1 MGDKSIA
8 GRTFYR
14 SFSTPTT
21 AMNVRSRS
29 RFLLLRFLLPLAA
42 MVMTGSL
49 PAAEPPLNPPDLT
62 KGETTG
68 VDRNG
73 TYNLGATGL
82 RGWIYTRPDNYH
94 DSEHGRTTTR
104 SRQILVT
111 HVGTKSPADGL
122 VKVDD
127 VIIGVAGSLF
137 TDDARKS
144 IAYAIQDAEKET
156 SGGILKLTLWRGGK
170 SEEVRIKLRVMGTY
184 SATAPYNCAKS
195 KLIFDEACKALEMEP
210 LDDSW
215 NGAISGLALMA
226 TGDQKFMPKVREL
239 ALKMGKKQLNL
250 DKPEN
255 LKGMVAWNWGYKNIF
270 LCEYY
275 LLTHDQLVVP
285 AIREYTIALAKGQSM
300 YGTFGHGVI
309 PPTTKDQLRSV
320 PPYGPV
326 NSVGLPANIA
336 IVLGKKCGVKDPEVD
351 AAINRADGFFGYFVD
366 KGIIP
371 YGEHTPG
378 DGCHEHNGKTSMAA
392 MLFAVQGNRPT
403 ETRFFAKM
411 CTAGYKNRE
420 IGHTG
425 QGFSYLWGAL
435 GAATGGPAAAA
446 AFFKEASWHLDLV
459 RRCDGS
465 FTYDGAEQFGPGK
478 TDDNTYY
485 GKSSYSGL
493 SPNASYVL
501 TYSLPLK
508 KILLTGREASPGNM
522 LSDSDVKHAIAS
534 GRFDLDRKRCS
545 TEELVAAF
553 ADWSPTVRNWAA
565 EELATRPEAKSMVP
579 KLITMAEGKDV
590 HVAQGAVCALGY
602 LKSQEALPAL
612 VRLLSHN
619 DRWLRYKAANSIKK
633 IGGAPDAITTDVVK
647 AAIKTTEPMLPVA
660 WADPIQFTQGQLAD
674 ALFSGPM
681 KDSLKNL
688 DTKLLYQIIRIVAK
702 NPDGM
707 ARMHL
712 RDWFEHRL
720 TPEAVAALAPDL
732 FAAVKILCPADTM
745 FGGEIRMGAFK
756 ALTKYHYIEGIE
768 AGINY
773 AYTQGGMGSESRTGE
788 IMKEIVSY
796 GKAARSAVPK
806 LKALIDELNDQT
818 KRGDFPAGDLNDRRT
833 GAVADAMKQIE
844 AATTQPELR
853 AISKTRPPGGAK

>member
-1 MGDKSIA
+1 M
-8 GRTFYR
+8 
-14 SFSTPTT
+14 T
-21 AMNVRSRS
+21 ATIRQR
-29 RFLLLRFLLPLAA
+29 LILPQLVFVLAA
-42 MVMTGSL
+42 ASVTGSL
-49 PAAEPPLNPPDLT
+49 RAAEPPLNPPDLT

-68 VDRNG
+68 VDRSG

-111 HVGTKSPADGL
+111 HVGKNSPADGV

-127 VIIGVAGSLF
+127 VIVGAAGRLF
-137 TDDARKS
+137 NDDARKS

-156 SGGILKLTLWRGGK
+156 AGGILKLTLWRGGK
-170 SEEVRIKLRVMGTY
+170 TEEIQLKLRVMGTY
-184 SATAPYNCAKS
+184 AATAPYNCPKS
-195 KLIFDEACKALEMEP
+195 KLIFDEACKALEKET

-215 NGAISGLALMA
+215 NGAVSGLAMMA
-226 TGDQKFMPKVREL
+226 TGDPKFMPKVQEL
-239 ALKMGKKQLNL
+239 ARKMGGAKLEL

-255 LKGMVAWNWGYKNIF
+255 RKGMVAWQWGYKNIF

-275 LLTHDQLVVP
+275 LLTKDGQVMP
-285 AIREYTIALAKGQSM
+285 AIREYTRALANGQSM

-309 PPTTKDQLRSV
+309 TVTSKDQLRSV

-326 NSVGLPANIA
+326 NSVGIPANLA
-336 IVLGKKCGVKDPEVD
+336 IVLGKKCGVKDTEVD
-351 AAINRADGFFGYFVD
+351 AAIERANRFFGYFVD

-371 YGEHTPG
+371 YGEHCPG
-378 DGCHEHNGKTSMAA
+378 DGTHEHNGKTSMAA
-392 MLFAVQGNRPT
+392 MLFAVQGNHPT
-403 ETRFFAKM
+403 ETRFFSKM

-446 AFFKEASWHLDLV
+446 AFFKEASWHFDLV
-459 RRCDGS
+459 RRCDGT
-465 FTYDGAEQFGPGK
+465 FTYDGGEQYGPGK
-478 TDDNTYY
+478 TDDDTYY
-485 GKSSYSGL
+485 GKSSYNGL

-508 KILLTGREASPGNM
+508 KILLTGRDAAPGNL
-522 LSDSDVKHAIAS
+522 LSASDVSHAIAS
-534 GRFDLDRKRCS
+534 GRFDLDRKRC
-545 TEELVAAF
+545 TADELVAAF

-565 EELATRPEAKSMVP
+565 EELATRPEAKDMVP

-602 LKSQEALPAL
+602 LKSQEAMPVLI
-612 VRLLSHN
+612 RLLSHQ
-619 DRWLRYKAANSIKK
+619 DRWLRFKAANSIKK
-633 IGGAPDAITTDVVK
+633 IGGTTDAITTDVVK
-647 AAIKTTEPMLPVA
+647 AAIKTSEPMLPVA
-660 WADPIQFTQGQLAD
+660 WADPVQLAQGQLAE
-674 ALFSGPM
+674 AIFSGPM
-681 KDSLKNL
+681 KNALKNL
-688 DTKLLYQIIRIVAK
+688 DTKLLYQIIKIIAK

-712 RDWFEHRL
+712 KDWFENHL
-720 TPEAVAALAPDL
+720 TPEAVEALAPDL

-756 ALTKYHYIEGIE
+756 ALTKYHYKEGID

-773 AYTQGGMGSESRTGE
+773 AFTQGGMGSETRTGV

-796 GKAARSAVPK
+796 GKAARPAIPQ
-806 LKALIDELNDQT
+806 LKALIVELNDQT
-818 KRGDFPAGDLNDRRT
+818 KRGDFPAGGLNDQRT
-833 GAVADAMKQIE
+833 GAVADAIKEIE

-853 AISKTRPPGGAK
+853 SIGRK